1 MDYLEI
7 ARKML
12 LDGTDERKAAE
23 KVMGINVNDMT
34 QVERNVAAE
43 CLAAFPG
50 IWRIEHET
58 ILAKRKV
65 S

>member
-23 KVMGINVNDMT
+23 SVMGISVNDMT
-34 QVERNVAAE
+34 PTERNVAAE
-43 CLAAFPG
+43 CLAAFPS
-50 IWRIEHET
+50 IWRVRRPEYET
-58 ILAKRKV
+58 VLA
-65 S
+65 